1 MVARYRNF
9 VRRLQT
15 KLPLQSK
22 PNLNRALALVSAFV
36 CHTVALAGLTWV
48 GVWGLAHLH
57 GVPVFAR

>member
-1 MVARYRNF
+1 MMFNVIPPA
-9 VRRLQT
+9 
-15 KLPLQSK
+15 PA
-22 PNLNRALALVSAFV
+22 PIPANRALALVSAFV